1 VSAAWRGTCWTLV
14 VHLRPVFQLL
24 LAPIFLWGWLLS
36 GGGWSP
42 AVVVAFVAF
51 HLFLYGGAT
60 AFNSYYDRDVGPVG
74 GLATPPPVADELL
87 PFSLA
92 VQALGALLAWLADP
106 LVFAVYVGF
115 LVLSLAY
122 SHPRVRLKARPIT
135 SLVVVGLGQGVLAF
149 LGAWA
154 ANRRELASAWSAEGV
169 LGAAAAALVVV
180 GLYPLTQLFQ
190 VDEDRARGDRTFA
203 VTWGAAA
210 SFGVA
215 LLGLLAGGVGVVLLV
230 GRRFGALDAGL
241 VGLGLLVQLTL
252 VGGWARAY
260 DAHNVLANYRRAMRL
275 NATFATALGLYLLFR
290 LVSP

>member
-1 VSAAWRGTCWTLV
+1 V
-14 VHLRPVFQLL
+14 VHLRPAFQLL

-36 GGGWSP
+36 GGGWSLGIL
-42 AVVVAFVAF
+42 VAFVAF

-74 GLATPPPVADELL
+74 GLATPPPVASELL
-87 PFSLA
+87 PFSLG
-92 VQALGALLAWLADP
+92 VQAIGWLLAWAVDP
-106 LVFAVYVGF
+106 LVFAIYGVFVA
-115 LVLSLAY
+115 LSLAY

-149 LGAWA
+149 LAAWA

-190 VDEDRARGDRTFA
+190 VDEDRARGDRTLA
-203 VTWGAAA
+203 VAWGAGA

-215 LLGLLAGGVGVVLLV
+215 LAGLVAGGLGLLLLV
-230 GRRFGALDAGL
+230 GLRFGALDATL
-241 VGLGLLVQLTL
+241 VGLGLLAQLAL
-252 VGGWARAY
+252 IGAWARVY
-260 DAHNVLANYRRAMRL
+260 DPRQVLANYRHVMRL
-275 NATFATALGLYLLFR
+275 NTAFATALSAYFTFR